1 MRNERKI
8 GSQSKD
14 TKPAAAKWAALPRN
28 SESLMKRSPWKEG
41 EQANLLQGCVG
52 VGVDVS
58 SEIRAE
64 GSPGFW

>member
-1 MRNERKI
+1 
-8 GSQSKD
+8 
-14 TKPAAAKWAALPRN
+14 
-28 SESLMKRSPWKEG
+28 MKRSPWKEG

-64 GSPGFW
+64 GSPGFWKKGTFG